1 MVHPPSGDVHPDVD
15 GTCRY
20 PASLIKTKGFD
31 SKGFLMSVHPV
42 LVIFGLSFPPV
53 FVELILSLLLFWI
66 VKRILTPTGIY
77 DLVWHPSLFNTA
89 LYCCVFYLV
98 SSLMV

>member
-1 MVHPPSGDVHPDVD
+1 
-15 GTCRY
+15 
-20 PASLIKTKGFD
+20 
-31 SKGFLMSVHPV
+31 MSVHPV
-42 LVIFGLSFPPV
+42 LVVFGLSFPPV
-53 FVELILSLLLFWI
+53 FVELILSLLLFWV

-77 DLVWHPSLFNTA
+77 DLVWHPSLFSTA